1 MVWFD
6 GGGVVGVV
14 GCGLIVVCC
23 GLSVVDCGLIVV

>member
-1 MVWFD
+1 MVVVWFD
-6 GGGVVGVV
+6 GGGVV